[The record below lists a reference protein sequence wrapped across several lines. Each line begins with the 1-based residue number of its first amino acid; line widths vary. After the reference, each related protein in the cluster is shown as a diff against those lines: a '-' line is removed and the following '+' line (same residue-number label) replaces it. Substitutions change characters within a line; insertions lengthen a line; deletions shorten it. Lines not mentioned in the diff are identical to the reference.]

1 MATTVQ
7 NPFDTQQGSAANQ
20 PTPAGL
26 VASSL
31 PAQNTVTTYSPQTRQ
46 VNQPTETVQGQVT
59 SILAKD
65 SPLMQRARTI
75 AAQGMAQRGLVNS
88 SMAQGAGVAAM
99 TDRALPMAQQD
110 ANTYSST
117 AAENM
122 NAQNRAAEF
131 GAGAANQFGVQRS
144 DQAFTA
150 GENAANRGFTTSERL
165 GSQSFTSNLETAK
178 QNFAASQADLER
190 AQQTD
195 ITKLQQ
201 NFAASQSDLDRAQQM
216 DITKLQQNFAASQSQ
231 LDRAQQAYLQD
242 RSAENQMTLQAAQ
255 QNFAG
260 SQAQLDRAQQA
271 FIQKD
276 QQAFQT
282 SMTQMQQSF
291 TAAQSSLDRQQQAY
305 LQKDAQDFQKN
316 LTNSQIPTN
325 FALAISNTASNS
337 INAIAA
343 DPNLSGTVDS
353 SGTSPK
359 SRAIQSV
366 INYSNSQIEWANKF
380 YGTTIPGLPTA

>member
-131 GAGAANQFGVQRS
+131 GAGAANQFGLQRS

-178 QNFAASQADLER
+178 QNFAASQADLE
-190 AQQTD
+190 
-195 ITKLQQ
+195 
-201 NFAASQSDLDRAQQM
+201 RAQQM

-291 TAAQSSLDRQQQAY
+291 AAAQSTLDRQQQAY